1 MLFVSLAALKNVK
14 KWQSFRRKKCWARM
28 CFDWL
33 KMDESL
39 LVFTF
44 KMERIVC
51 IILKKASLYP
61 AYIRLQMHAVPFAWL
76 LQKYLF
82 GSSWRSWKRAS
93 LICRCYW
100 GYGHRMVQVQHS
112 CSCRAATYCLLEL
125 VFEYWVFLIELR
137 PARLCLFWCGRV

>member
-1 MLFVSLAALKNVK
+1 
-14 KWQSFRRKKCWARM
+14 M

-61 AYIRLQMHAVPFAWL
+61 AYIRLQMHSVPFAWL
-76 LQKYLF
+76 L
-82 GSSWRSWKRAS
+82 
-93 LICRCYW
+93 
-100 GYGHRMVQVQHS
+100 
-112 CSCRAATYCLLEL
+112 
-125 VFEYWVFLIELR
+125 
-137 PARLCLFWCGRV
+137 